1 MKKNKKNLNVI
12 LSMIL
17 CALLL
22 CSGFHVCSVV
32 EVKADSAGITG
43 FLKNN
48 KTYKYDLNGDKKK
61 EKIKLRVTKRNYYIN
76 ASFYI
81 NGKKVWT
88 MSEKEQWEYVGYKII
103 KLSNGK
109 RFIYFF
115 AEGPNPGI
123 SSHRILQYK
132 KGRMKTV
139 ANITDLFKKYQGA
152 SMISWYPA
160 SENGITVSGKEIK
173 VYFDSMNFTTSTMT
187 YVVSYKYKNGT
198 LVRSHNYGKFSKGSS
213 SKVFTV
219 AKSFNTYRK
228 VGSSSRAFR
237 TKTGER
243 VTIDRYYLK
252 KGNLYIR
259 IRRSNGQKGWIKC
272 LIYSHGGLG
281 KSPLFTN
288 AHYVN

>member
-1 MKKNKKNLNVI
+1 
-12 LSMIL
+12 
-17 CALLL
+17 
-22 CSGFHVCSVV
+22 
-32 EVKADSAGITG
+32 
-43 FLKNN
+43 
-48 KTYKYDLNGDKKK
+48 
-61 EKIKLRVTKRNYYIN
+61 
-76 ASFYI
+76 
-81 NGKKVWT
+81 
-88 MSEKEQWEYVGYKII
+88 
-103 KLSNGK
+103 
-109 RFIYFF
+109 
-115 AEGPNPGI
+115 
-123 SSHRILQYK
+123 
-132 KGRMKTV
+132 
-139 ANITDLFKKYQGA
+139 
-152 SMISWYPA
+152 MISWYPV

-237 TKTGER
+237 TKTGES
-243 VTIDRYYLK
+243 VIIDRYYLK

-272 LIYSHGGLG
+272 LTKSHRGRG

>member
-48 KTYKYDLNGDKKK
+48 KTYKYDLNGNKKK

-76 ASFYI
+76 VSFYI

-173 VYFDSMNFTTSTMT
+173 VYFVYS
-187 YVVSYKYKNGT
+187 
-198 LVRSHNYGKFSKGSS
+198 
-213 SKVFTV
+213 
-219 AKSFNTYRK
+219 
-228 VGSSSRAFR
+228 
-237 TKTGER
+237 
-243 VTIDRYYLK
+243 
-252 KGNLYIR
+252 IR
-259 IRRSNGQKGWIKC
+259 ITVNSIRNDGTTRRDPGNGGKPRKIKGFSELMKRGGTRIDMFFEKRAHFSEQKEK
-272 LIYSHGGLG
+272 LSTLSTKRAG
-281 KSPLFTN
+281 KPHKQRVPGSFLN
-288 AHYVN
+288 WNE

>member
-1 MKKNKKNLNVI
+1 
-12 LSMIL
+12 
-17 CALLL
+17 
-22 CSGFHVCSVV
+22 
-32 EVKADSAGITG
+32 
-43 FLKNN
+43 
-48 KTYKYDLNGDKKK
+48 
-61 EKIKLRVTKRNYYIN
+61 
-76 ASFYI
+76 
-81 NGKKVWT
+81 

-139 ANITDLFKKYQGA
+139 ANITDLIKKYQGA

-173 VYFDSMNFTTSTMT
+173 VYFASMNFTTSTMN
-187 YVVSYKYKNGT
+187 YIVSYKYKNGT
-198 LVRSHNYGKFSKGSS
+198 LVRSHNFGKFSKGSS

-228 VGSSSRAFR
+228 VGSSSKAFR
-237 TKTGER
+237 TKKGEN
-243 VTIDRYYLK
+243 VTIDRYYLR
-252 KGNLYIR
+252 KGKLYIR

-272 LIYSHGGLG
+272 LTYSHKGQG

>member
-1 MKKNKKNLNVI
+1 MNKKIRNII
-12 LSMIL
+12 LSVVLCIIL
-17 CALLL
+17 MG
-22 CSGFHVCSVV
+22 SSFYGGSVV
-32 EVKADSAGITG
+32 VVKADSAGITG

-115 AEGPNPGI
+115 AEGPNSGI

-160 SENGITVSGKEIK
+160 SENGITVSEKEIK
-173 VYFDSMNFTTSTMT
+173 VYFASMNFTTSTMN
-187 YVVSYKYKNGT
+187 YIVSYKYKNGT
-198 LVRSHNYGKFSKGSS
+198 LVRSHNFGKFSKGSS

-228 VGSSSRAFR
+228 VGSSSKAFR
-237 TKTGER
+237 TKKGEN
-243 VTIDRYYLK
+243 VTIDRYYLR
-252 KGNLYIR
+252 KGKLYIR
-259 IRRSNGQKGWIKC
+259 IRRRNGQKGWIKC
-272 LIYSHGGLG
+272 LTYSHKGQG